1 MDADR
6 TNARAEEHEGSA
18 AGAESVLACN
28 CCRRRKLRCS
38 RELPVCQQC
47 RKTGSECE
55 YKGEKSRPGMKPGAI
70 ENIHRRLDSL
80 ETSIEDLRSQ
90 PTQRYYGGDLP
101 SNGAGSSILSLLAQE
116 LQRLND
122 RSNRGVTEQHQSP
135 IIVNDTPSYQFPI
148 PPRKRRRTD
157 GDLPPVSHDADD
169 THDAYDASDMPP
181 LPPTSVMDAVIETY
195 FSHVHPWIPMLQ
207 KARFHQRLSD
217 AAERPKLLVILQ
229 AMMVAATRYVDAEG
243 VSGSLFG
250 KRELDIAKNWVL
262 STAMS
267 SLVIESLQAL
277 TIIAFNDIG
286 NGEEM
291 RAWSVIGSLTRTV
304 EYLQLTVESEE
315 AERPP
320 LSKPFVSLSPH
331 DECAWIETEERRRV
345 FWNIFNL
352 DRFCSIT
359 MGWNTSLTSNDV
371 HRRLPCDISLWWQDE
386 PVTTPYFNIW
396 DKSAG
401 KIGNPISFLPS
412 HYGTSGQNASPEDDK
427 STPMES
433 GLSPTGS
440 VPSINM
446 STVGAFAY
454 SVEATESLSQVTTYF
469 LQQKINMRDQ
479 REIGSWLTRFKE
491 LDLRLIHWKMFL
503 PQKWKADMA
512 RQSIRM
518 DPNLTLAHIT
528 HNTSIILLHQPI
540 AFPPIAWSFSAR
552 LPSSSSAETCHCAAV
567 EVSSITRN
575 YLKTVPSTLPVA
587 NQFAFCVFVSAR
599 VLLIYW
605 RYYSGSALTS
615 EFTSLLNSLD
625 EMSRLWSG
633 FDSPKSLN
641 LAGKYAQTLRDL
653 HQKSID
659 NEFFRINPSG
669 YTTEIYQSS
678 SVGYAS
684 RPARMREQNGHPKSR
699 VGQHGELRNILSAG
713 GSEISEMESNSTE
726 AYHQGTA
733 PHGDLSTISQMF
745 SDQNFIDVDR
755 IISFNDGMFDAGYG
769 GTGWS

>member
-1 MDADR
+1 
-6 TNARAEEHEGSA
+6 
-18 AGAESVLACN
+18 
-28 CCRRRKLRCS
+28 
-38 RELPVCQQC
+38 
-47 RKTGSECE
+47 
-55 YKGEKSRPGMKPGAI
+55 MKPGAI
-70 ENIHRRLDSL
+70 ENLHRRLDSL
-80 ETSIEDLRSQ
+80 ETSIEELKSQ
-90 PTQRYYGGDLP
+90 PQQQHHGGDVP
-101 SNGAGSSILSLLAQE
+101 TISGSSILSLLAQE

-122 RSNRGVTEQHQSP
+122 RSNRGLAERHQTP
-135 IIVNDTPSYQFPI
+135 ITFNENPYEAPNPS
-148 PPRKRRRTD
+148 PRKRRRTD
-157 GDLPPVSHDADD
+157 GDLPPP
-169 THDAYDASDMPP
+169 TYDASGMPP
-181 LPPTSVMDAVIETY
+181 LPPHSTLEVVIETY

-217 AAERPKLLVILQ
+217 SSERPRLLVILQ
-229 AMMVAATRYVDAEG
+229 AMMVAAMRYVD
-243 VSGSLFG
+243 VSSVGGLFG
-250 KRELDIAKNWVL
+250 KQDIDAARNWVI

-315 AERPP
+315 VERPP
-320 LSKPFVSLSPH
+320 LSKPFMSLSPH
-331 DECAWIETEERRRV
+331 EECVWIETEERRRV

-352 DRFCSIT
+352 DRFCSIS

-386 PVTTPYFNIW
+386 PVVTPYFNIW

-401 KIGNPISFLPS
+401 RIGNPIAFLPS
-412 HYGTSGQNASPEDDK
+412 HYGSSGQNNTSSEDDK
-427 STPMES
+427 GTPMES

-469 LQQKINMRDQ
+469 LQQKVNMRDQ

-552 LPSSSSAETCHCAAV
+552 LPSSSSAETCHTAAV

-587 NQFAFCVFVSAR
+587 NQFAFCVFISAR

-605 RYYSGSALTS
+605 RYYSGSALAS
-615 EFTSLLNSLD
+615 EFPALLNSLD

-633 FDSPKSLN
+633 FDSPTSLN
-641 LAGKYAQTLRDL
+641 LAGKYAETLRHL

-669 YTTEIYQSS
+669 YTTEISHAVSS
-678 SVGYAS
+678 APTIEPS
-684 RPARMREQNGHPKSR
+684 RLNRAREQNGHGKAR
-699 VGQHGELRNILSAG
+699 MTNQHGELRTMLSVPGTSG
-713 GSEISEMESNSTE
+713 GNSEISEMESNSTE
-726 AYHQGTA
+726 AYHQGV

-769 GTGWS
+769 GPGWS

>member
-1 MDADR
+1 MNAD
-6 TNARAEEHEGSA
+6 TLNARAEEAEGSA

-80 ETSIEDLRSQ
+80 ETSIEELKSQ
-90 PTQRYYGGDLP
+90 PNQRHHGGDIP
-101 SNGAGSSILSLLAQE
+101 SNGGSSILSLLAQE

-122 RSNRGVTEQHQSP
+122 RSIRVPTL
-135 IIVNDTPSYQFPI
+135 
-148 PPRKRRRTD
+148 PRKRRRTD
-157 GDLPPVSHDADD
+157 GDLPPPSHDV
-169 THDAYDASDMPP
+169 HDAHDAHDPHDASGMPP
-181 LPPTSVMDAVIETY
+181 LPPNPVMEVVIETY

-217 AAERPKLLVILQ
+217 TAERPKLLVILQ
-229 AMMVAATRYVDAEG
+229 AMIVAATRYVDADTVAG
-243 VSGSLFG
+243 GLLS
-250 KRELDIAKNWVL
+250 KRELDVARNWVI
-262 STAMS
+262 STAIS

-286 NGEEM
+286 NGMEM

-331 DECAWIETEERRRV
+331 DECVWIETEERRRV

-371 HRRLPCDISLWWQDE
+371 QRRLPCDISLWWQDE
-386 PVTTPYFNIW
+386 PVVTPYFNIW

-401 KIGNPISFLPS
+401 KIGNPIAFLPS
-412 HYGTSGQNASPEDDK
+412 HYGTSGQNTSPEDDK
-427 STPMES
+427 NTPMES
-433 GLSPTGS
+433 GVSPTGS

-469 LQQKINMRDQ
+469 LQQKVNMRDQ

-587 NQFAFCVFVSAR
+587 NQFAFCVFLSAR

-605 RYYSGSALTS
+605 RYYSSSALAS

-633 FDSPKSLN
+633 FDNPKSLN

-669 YTTEIYQSS
+669 YTTEISHAS
-678 SVGYAS
+678 SVPRIESS
-684 RPARMREQNGHPKSR
+684 RPARARENGYLKTRMP
-699 VGQHGELRNILSAG
+699 GQHGELRNMLSTAG
-713 GSEISEMESNSTE
+713 TSGGNSEISEMESNSTD
-726 AYHQGTA
+726 AFHQGSV